1 MVSSGLDLFLK
12 KVRPCHVKR
21 KKLKQHK
28 YTLLNLVQDIHV
40 SKCIK
45 DIFNNYEH
53 FGENQRSV
61 SQ

>member
-21 KKLKQHK
+21 KKLKHHK

-40 SKCIK
+40 S
-45 DIFNNYEH
+45 N
-53 FGENQRSV
+53 V
-61 SQ
+61 